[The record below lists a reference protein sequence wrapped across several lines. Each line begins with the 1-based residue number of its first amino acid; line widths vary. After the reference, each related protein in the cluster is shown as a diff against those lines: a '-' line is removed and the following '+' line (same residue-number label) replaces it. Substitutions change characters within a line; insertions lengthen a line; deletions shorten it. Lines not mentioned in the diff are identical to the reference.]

1 MRPSSKRVLASW
13 IARALPSPSLGV
25 VLADA
30 SLVVTVEYDEQ
41 PSLLLLMLL
50 LGRRLLLMVENT
62 LSSNKYEDPSAHCF
76 CCLCLLLLCFCVD
89 VQCASVFIFVSVSVP
104 LSYQYQPPT
113 YLLRYICYDRA
124 GR

>member
-1 MRPSSKRVLASW
+1 
-13 IARALPSPSLGV
+13 
-25 VLADA
+25 
-30 SLVVTVEYDEQ
+30 VVTVEYDEQ

-113 YLLRYICYDRA
+113 YLLRYAMIGRVDRYSMVPYLHTSWPPA
-124 GR
+124 RQLYLHYFWPWSC